1 MIGVE
6 AETRKNLFK
15 PIHTFGTTYCH
26 GIQRFDV
33 SVTKIAHIQETIDD
47 YHCKNKKN
55 FHANIFH
62 NVTMHFLCIN
72 TLCYLL

>member
-6 AETRKNLFK
+6 AETRKKFK
-15 PIHTFGTTYCH
+15 PIHTFDTTYCH

-47 YHCKNKKN
+47 
-55 FHANIFH
+55 
-62 NVTMHFLCIN
+62 
-72 TLCYLL
+72 